1 MTVGVLLLAGGRSIR
16 FGSDKRLALLP
27 NGKALLE
34 ATLENIQASDMPV
47 LVCLAN
53 DQDGAAKMCDRM
65 GVKFIVCESAN
76 LGMGYTLAE
85 GIAAISHWQ
94 GVLVAL
100 ADMPF
105 VRATTYSQ
113 LGDASSAD
121 TICRP
126 QCDGQVGHPV
136 AFGAHYFG
144 ELMAHTGDFG
154 ARDILKKYAARINTV
169 DCGDPGILRD
179 IDRVG
184 DLSALVGIANLTAR
198 N

>member
-1 MTVGVLLLAGGRSIR
+1 VIVGILLLAAGRSIR

-27 NGKALLE
+27 NGKSLLE
-34 ATLENIQASDMPV
+34 ATLENIQASNMPV
-47 LVCLAN
+47 LVCLEN

-65 GVKFIVCESAN
+65 GIKFMVCEKAN

-85 GIAAISHWQ
+85 GVAGISHWQ

-113 LGDASSAD
+113 LEGSLSAD

-126 QCDGQVGHPV
+126 QCDGRVGHPV

-144 ELMAHTGDFG
+144 ELVAHTGDFG
-154 ARDILKKYAARINTV
+154 ARELLKKYAAKVNAV

-184 DLSALVGIANLTAR
+184 DLSALVP
-198 N
+198 

>member
-1 MTVGVLLLAGGRSIR
+1 VTVGVLLLAAGRSVR
-16 FGSDKRLALLP
+16 FGSDKRVALLP
-27 NGKALLE
+27 DGKTVLE
-34 ATLENIQASDMPV
+34 ATLENIQASHLPV

-53 DQDGAAKMCDRM
+53 DEDAAAKICDRLC
-65 GVKFIVCESAN
+65 VSFIVCENAN

-85 GIAAISHWQ
+85 GIAGISDWQ

-105 VRATTYSQ
+105 VQATTYSQ
-113 LGDASSAD
+113 LGEALSMD
-121 TICRP
+121 TIYRP
-126 QCDGQVGHPV
+126 EYDGHVGHPV

-144 ELMAHTGDFG
+144 ELMAHRGDFG
-154 ARDILKKYAARINTV
+154 ARELLKKYAARVNTI

-184 DLSALVGIANLTAR
+184 DLSSLVS
-198 N
+198 